1 MRTRS
6 GRAAAQG
13 ATADTS
19 TNGGGERHRAEATLA
34 GSWLVLG
41 KDGRLTAY
49 ARART
54 GLLRWTQ
61 EKPGGP
67 RWTGPGS
74 SPCPV

>member
-6 GRAAAQG
+6 GRGAAQG
-13 ATADTS
+13 AAADNS
-19 TNGGGERHRAEATLA
+19 AHGASARPRAETTLA

-54 GLLRWTQ
+54 GLLR
-61 EKPGGP
+61 
-67 RWTGPGS
+67 
-74 SPCPV
+74 